1 MVDLSNFELCILLDL
16 YYRRNKLISVD
27 SAPEKST
34 ELYCEILNNLYQK
47 IIKDENKFLELD
59 KDKKRLKG
67 IYRRIEGAYNLQLKT
82 CNIDEL

>member
-1 MVDLSNFELCILLDL
+1 MNGTFQITCKNYFCYNSLMVDLSNFELCILLDL

-59 KDKKRLKG
+59 KEK
-67 IYRRIEGAYNLQLKT
+67 NV
-82 CNIDEL
+82 